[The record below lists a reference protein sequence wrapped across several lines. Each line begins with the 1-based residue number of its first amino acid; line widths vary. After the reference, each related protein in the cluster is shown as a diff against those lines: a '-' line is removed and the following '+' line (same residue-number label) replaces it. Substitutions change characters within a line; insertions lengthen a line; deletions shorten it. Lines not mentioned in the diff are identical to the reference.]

1 MGRGWQRG
9 HVRGALLRA
18 HAPALLCNPIL
29 IKASRAGLVRLMVG
43 VGETARLVR
52 RRQGSQVC
60 PDPVCWPPA
69 PSCACDHK
77 ALWVPASCHVE
88 SASLC
93 QLSRQVWLLQRTR
106 FASPGAG
113 WPAVLRLTRPCG
125 RIWGQDGGRW
135 VCESI
140 LEDAHDRTVRAAAW
154 SPGDDKLATASFDGT
169 CVVWSCRDGEYEQ
182 VATLQGHENEVCC
195 TSRLCLMSAA
205 VAAARTLAR
214 SAVCRCNFRLGRVG
228 VWRLIGARAGCRSSQ
243 WRGMRRATCSPPA
256 AATRV
261 CGCGKTS
268 TERMTTSVWLCFT
281 AIRRFDCAVGCGLLC
296 EPPALAPPALV
307 VCAWCSLVTSCPGCE
322 DGGVASKQGGAGVGI
337 VR

>member
-1 MGRGWQRG
+1 
-9 HVRGALLRA
+9 
-18 HAPALLCNPIL
+18 
-29 IKASRAGLVRLMVG
+29 
-43 VGETARLVR
+43 
-52 RRQGSQVC
+52 
-60 PDPVCWPPA
+60 
-69 PSCACDHK
+69 
-77 ALWVPASCHVE
+77 
-88 SASLC
+88 
-93 QLSRQVWLLQRTR
+93 VWLLQRTR

-113 WPAVLRLTRPCG
+113 WPAVLLLTRPCG

-182 VATLQGHENEVCC
+182 LATLQGHENEVCC

-214 SAVCRCNFRLGRVG
+214 SAVCRCDFRLGRVG
-228 VWRLIGARAGCRSSQ
+228 LWRLIGARVGCRSSQ

-261 CGCGKTS
+261 FGCGKTS

-281 AIRRFDCAVGCGLLC
+281 AIHRFDLS
-296 EPPALAPPALV
+296 
-307 VCAWCSLVTSCPGCE
+307 CSLRPPLRAACSRAACVGRVCLVLTRDSCPGCE